1 MGVNME
7 VGHLNLLR
15 LKLCDTWVKVRER
28 EREREREHLC
38 KITLLHIK
46 EKMKMKKIDLIF
58 FVNGISNP
66 KFACF

>member
-28 EREREREHLC
+28 EREREHLC
-38 KITLLHIK
+38 KITLLQIK
-46 EKMKMKKIDLIF
+46 GK
-58 FVNGISNP
+58 
-66 KFACF
+66 